1 MQGKIYI
8 HSFSPTL
15 SLHGLTFPD
24 FDLATKRNEKCGYCE
39 LDLVYSTG
47 EYADQSPWRGFF
59 GDKKFSE
66 IYITL
71 YCIVFKYLYSDP
83 QQPQAN
89 RGACGSISSKKRDKF

>member
-47 EYADQSPWRGFF
+47 EYADQSP
-59 GDKKFSE
+59 
-66 IYITL
+66 
-71 YCIVFKYLYSDP
+71 
-83 QQPQAN
+83 
-89 RGACGSISSKKRDKF
+89 